1 MFVRE
6 RELLALVAKN
16 TALVLRATA
25 LENRISLL
33 EKRFS
38 DFDEFQEKTEEER
51 KIEKEFVEG
60 VQNIF
65 SFSGVVNG
73 TGK

>member
-1 MFVRE
+1 MFVRKSL
-6 RELLALVAKN
+6 LLALDDKI
-16 TALVLRATA
+16 LS
-25 LENRISLL
+25 LEKRISLL

-65 SFSGVVNG
+65 SFSGVVNEQ
-73 TGK
+73 GK